1 MARDSAAAAVT
12 AAAAALQKS
21 QDQQQQLEK
30 YQPDEA
36 LVALSK
42 RRSVGPQGV
51 TQPTERLSVSV
62 VNQKLPSTVTVTVR
76 PLQQIRQNVIQQPAT
91 DAPSAPPTAPMT
103 PAATTT
109 QPAAAG
115 LEAEDG
121 SGHGDQNLKTTRAPD
136 AGVKNG
142 KIKLDGSS
150 SSSKGSPKLT
160 VRRQFEHLINLAAAQ
175 FQRSASPSKSGS
187 RNNNAASNNQEAIS
201 MELKQLE
208 DEIKNAAMVK
218 AEASAKLEQL
228 QNEHAAKSRNGSMKS
243 AILVKPELLVATRV
257 NGDCGPPSDAAVA
270 LKSLQKNPS
279 SNSLQGFRRRS
290 AMSPPPAPPG
300 SEVNRNGPDAN
311 GSVAAA
317 GNGVV
322 RSTPL
327 DEESVRYARVKRLEA
342 LDHSEAS
349 DDLPMP
355 ATPTDSYESSSVCS
369 DLRDRESGDDES
381 VSERIFRKSFYTRF
395 NESSKKKQQQH
406 RRSVTNKDLV
416 NTKKINKRSF
426 KNNLKFFKKS
436 SNSGLD

>member
-91 DAPSAPPTAPMT
+91 DAPSAPMT
-103 PAATTT
+103 PAAATT
-109 QPAAAG
+109 QPAAG